1 MKNIFRTILF
11 STAALAVV
19 ACGNNSSKTTQQT
32 EVADP
37 TPLVSAVTV
46 DVREVPQK
54 QTYTSTVQAYVVNN
68 IAPQSPSRIK
78 KILVDVGDFVK
89 EGQLVAEMDVMNLL
103 QIKLQ
108 LVNDS
113 TELVRLKALY
123 NEGGISR
130 SDFEAAEMGYK
141 VRKSSYENLVENTYL
156 RAPISGVITARN
168 YDVGDLYAGQ
178 PLFVVQQI
186 TPVKLLVGISESEYT
201 KVKKGDSVKITAD
214 AFPGKE
220 FVGKV
225 NKIYPMID
233 PATRTF
239 TVEVVVDNNYKSL
252 RPGMFARV
260 TVTFGKDNSVIVP
273 DIAVIK
279 QQGSGERFVY
289 VVNPDNTV
297 TYKKVEIGVRLGSEY
312 QILSGLQEG
321 DRVVTEGQLRLKDG
335 VKVNVKK

>member
-11 STAALAVV
+11 SAAAFAAV
-19 ACGNNSSKTTQQT
+19 ACGNNSSKTAQQA
-32 EVADP
+32 EVAETD
-37 TPLVSAVTV
+37 PLVSAVTV

-78 KILVDVGDFVK
+78 KILVDVGDYVK

-103 QIKLQ
+103 QVKLQ

-123 NEGGISR
+123 DEGGISR

-156 RAPISGVITARN
+156 RAPITGVITARN
-168 YDVGDLYAGQ
+168 YDVGDLYSGQ

-201 KVKKGDSVKITAD
+201 KVKKGDRVKITAD

-220 FVGKV
+220 FAGKV
-225 NKIYPMID
+225 DKIYPVID

-260 TVTFGKDNSVIVP
+260 TVTFGVDTSVIVP
-273 DIAVIK
+273 DTAVIK
-279 QQGSGERFVY
+279 QTGSGERFVY
-289 VVNPDNTV
+289 ILNSDNTV
-297 TYKKVEIGVRLGSEY
+297 TYKKVELGVRLGSEY
-312 QILSGLQEG
+312 QVLSGLQEG
-321 DRVVTEGQLRLKDG
+321 DKVVTEGQLRLKDG
-335 VKVNVKK
+335 IKVNVKK

>member
-1 MKNIFRTILF
+1 MKHIFRTILLASASF
-11 STAALAVV
+11 IAL
-19 ACGNNSSKTTQQT
+19 ACGNNSSKTVQQPV
-32 EVADP
+32 VAQTD
-37 TPLVSAVTV
+37 PLVTVVSAQM
-46 DVREVPQK
+46 REVPQE

-68 IAPQSPSRIK
+68 IAPQTPSRIK

-103 QIKLQ
+103 QLKLQ

-123 NEGGISR
+123 DEGGISR
-130 SDFEAAEMGYK
+130 SDFEAAEMGYN
-141 VRKSSYENLVENTYL
+141 VRKSSYDNLVENTYL

-178 PLFVVQQI
+178 PLYVIQQI
-186 TPVKLLVGISESEYT
+186 TPVKLFVGISESEYT
-201 KVKKGDSVKITAD
+201 KVKKGDKVTLVAD
-214 AFPGKE
+214 AFPGEE
-220 FVGKV
+220 FTGRID
-225 NKIYPMID
+225 KIHPTID

-239 TVEVVVDNNYKSL
+239 TVEVKVDNRSKQL

-260 TVTFGKDNSVIVP
+260 KVTFGKDNSVIVP

-289 VVNPDNTV
+289 VLNSDNTV
-297 TYKKVEIGVRLGSEY
+297 TYKKVELGVRLGNEY

-335 VKVNVKK
+335 IKVNVKK